1 MRGDPQ
7 HTALDSV
14 PLGFILGLLFPV
26 LGFFGYGGIYVTAI
40 RPHHDFHWF
49 VYDLFLDT
57 SEFQPRV
64 ASLSLI
70 ADAVLFFILDR
81 LDMQKAMR
89 GVIAAMMVYGV
100 YIIVMLIANSML
112 D

>member
-1 MRGDPQ
+1 MRW
-7 HTALDSV
+7 DSRGV
-14 PLGFILGLLFPV
+14 GFVLGMLAPLLGFAA
-26 LGFFGYGGIYVTAI
+26 YGGIYVTAI

-81 LDMQKAMR
+81 LDMQKPMR